1 MISPASHEVRVG
13 NRILILEDEL
23 LVALDLEYLMED
35 HIAGAQPVLA
45 ASVAQARQAL
55 AQGVDV
61 AILDVDVMDGK
72 SFPLAYEL
80 RRLGIP
86 FVFVSAAYI
95 ADIPAD
101 LREVPFLR
109 KPVQV
114 QQLVDFVAAALA
126 NGQAGVT
133 ALPALPSP
141 PWSEAERLAALRSY
155 DILDTEREGFFD
167 ELTEIA
173 ALICKA
179 PIAVVNLIE
188 DTRQFFKAEIGLGV
202 RETPVDVS
210 ICAHA
215 ILQRE
220 LFVVP
225 DTTLDPRFASNPL
238 VTGEPRLRFYAGA
251 LLETPEGLPIGTVCV
266 LDYQPRPDGLS
277 REQALTLLGLARAV
291 MAKLESRK
299 IAASLRRREEE
310 LARLQEIAGI
320 GGTEVDLRT
329 GFTNDRSPQYLKIH
343 GLPPSARRETHE
355 DWVARLHPEDRERVE
370 TLFRDA
376 VRSGA
381 RSYLAEYRI
390 IRPSDGQIRWISAR
404 AEIEHDGQ
412 GVPIRLVAAHQ
423 DITERKRAEEAI
435 HESERRLRA
444 VLDTMPQIVWT
455 TRQDGHHDYF
465 NRRWFEFTGRTS
477 EQSEGAGWNPVL
489 HPEDRQ
495 KAWDA
500 WSKALATGDPYE
512 VEYRFRSRDGA
523 YRWFI
528 GRAVALRDA
537 DGKVERWFGTC
548 TDVHELKLAEK
559 RLNSNEERLRLA
571 LEAGKVGTWVWLL
584 REGIAH
590 ADEQTAAMYG
600 IDAEIAGNGA
610 PFGLLLPAVHP
621 EDRPK
626 LKAMMTQAAAHGG
639 EHEVEHRVMTGQGE
653 VRWIVSRGRCELDA
667 QGRPSR
673 FPGASVDITDLKRVE
688 EARELISR
696 ELSHR
701 IQNLFSLVNG
711 LISLSARARP
721 EAADFATDLKLRL
734 ETLARANDYVRPQM
748 QGARQQQTLHGLIRL
763 LLTPYASDSGE
774 RLALSGDDVEIGSGS
789 ATALALVLHEQAT
802 NAVKYGAL
810 SIEGGRLELAT
821 RIDGDW
827 LVLVW
832 RERDGPP
839 VAGAPSRQGFG
850 TVLAARSM
858 AGQLGGAMTHDWRS
872 EGLQL
877 TLRAPVERLRH

>member
-1 MISPASHEVRVG
+1 MS

-23 LVALDLEYLMED
+23 LVALDLEYLMEENV
-35 HIAGAQPVLA
+35 AGAKPILA
-45 ASVAQARQAL
+45 GSVAQARQAV
-55 AQGVDV
+55 ADGIDV
-61 AILDVDVMDGK
+61 AILDIDVLDGK

-80 RRLGIP
+80 QRAEVP
-86 FVFVSAAYI
+86 FVFVSAAFLS
-95 ADIPAD
+95 DIPGD
-101 LREVPFLR
+101 LRGAPFLR

-114 QQLVDFVAAALA
+114 GQLVDFVHGALA
-126 NGQAGVT
+126 RRQAAGDV
-133 ALPALPSP
+133 AVAPKAPS
-141 PWSEAERLAALRSY
+141 WTEAERLAALRSY

-179 PIAVVNLIE
+179 PIAVVNLVA

-202 RETPVDVS
+202 RETPVDIS

-215 ILQRE
+215 ILQRGV
-220 LFVVP
+220 FVVP
-225 DTTLDPRFASNPL
+225 DTTLDRRFASNPL

-251 LLETPEGLPIGTVCV
+251 LLETPEGIPIGTVCV
-266 LDYQPRPDGLS
+266 LDHKSRPEGLT
-277 REQALTLLGLARAV
+277 REQELTLQGLARAA
-291 MAKLESRK
+291 MAKLEYRK

-343 GLPPSARRETHE
+343 GLPETARRESHE
-355 DWVARLHPEDRERVE
+355 NWVARLHPEDRERVE

-376 VRSGA
+376 VKSGA
-381 RSYLAEYRI
+381 SSYLAEYRI
-390 IRPSDGQIRWISAR
+390 IRPSDGELRWISAR
-404 AEIEHDGQ
+404 AEIEHDPQ
-412 GVPIRLVAAHQ
+412 GAPIRLVAAHQ

-435 HESERRLRA
+435 QESERRLRA

-455 TRQDGHHDYF
+455 TRPDGHHDYF
-465 NRRWFEFTGRTS
+465 NKRWFEFTGRTS
-477 EQSEGAGWNPVL
+477 AQSEGAGWNPVL

-495 KAWDA
+495 KALDA

-512 VEYRFRSRDGA
+512 IEYRFRAADGA

-528 GRAVALRDA
+528 GRAVALRDCN
-537 DGKVERWFGTC
+537 GQVERWFGTC
-548 TDVHELKLAEK
+548 TDVHELKLAQS

-584 REGIAH
+584 QDGVVH
-590 ADEQTAAMYG
+590 ADEQTAAIYG
-600 IDAEIAGNGA
+600 IDPELAGNGA

-621 EDRPK
+621 EDRSR
-626 LKAMMTQAAAHGG
+626 LQAMMTQAAGQGG
-639 EHEVEHRVMTGQGE
+639 EHEVEHRVTTADGGL
-653 VRWIVSRGRCELDA
+653 RWIVSRGRCELDA
-667 QGRPSR
+667 QGRPYR

-711 LISLSARARP
+711 LISLSARSRP

-734 ETLARANDYVRPQM
+734 ETLARANDYVRPQI
-748 QGARQQQTLHGLIRL
+748 QGAMQTQTLHGLIRL
-763 LLTPYASDSGE
+763 LLTPYANDGDS
-774 RLALSGDDVEIGSGS
+774 RLSLVGDDIAIGSGS

-810 SIEGGRLELAT
+810 SVEAGRLELAT
-821 RIDGDW
+821 QIDGAN

-832 RERDGPP
+832 REREGPP
-839 VAGAPSRQGFG
+839 VTAVPSRQGFG

-858 AGQLGGAMTHDWRS
+858 AGQLGGAMTHDWRR
-872 EGLQL
+872 EGLLL
-877 TLRAPVERLRH
+877 TLRAPLERLRH

>member
-1 MISPASHEVRVG
+1 MS

-35 HIAGAQPVLA
+35 HIPGARPVLA

-55 AQGVDV
+55 ADGVDV
-61 AILDVDVMDGK
+61 AILDVDVVDGK

-80 RRLGIP
+80 QRLGVP
-86 FVFVSAAYI
+86 FVFVSAAFLS
-95 ADIPAD
+95 DMPAD
-101 LREVPFLR
+101 LRGVTFLR

-114 QQLVDFVAAALA
+114 PQLVEFVRQALA
-126 NGQAGVT
+126 GARAAPEQP
-133 ALPALPSP
+133 LEPPAL

-155 DILDTEREGFFD
+155 DVLDTDREGFFD

-173 ALICKA
+173 SVVCKA

-188 DTRQFFKAEIGLGV
+188 DTRQFFKAEIGLGI
-202 RETPVDVS
+202 RETPVDIS

-215 ILQRE
+215 ILQRD

-225 DTTLDPRFASNPL
+225 DTTQDPRFANNPL

-251 LLETPEGLPIGTVCV
+251 LLETPEGLPLGTVCV
-266 LDYQPRPDGLS
+266 LDREPRPEGLT
-277 REQALTLLGLARAV
+277 REQALTLQGLARAV
-291 MAKLESRK
+291 MAKLEARK
-299 IAASLRRREEE
+299 IAASLRRREDE
-310 LARLQEIAGI
+310 LERLQDIAGI

-343 GLPPSARRETHE
+343 GLPPTARRESHA

-390 IRPSDGQIRWISAR
+390 IRPSDGELRWISAR
-404 AEIEHDGQ
+404 AEIEHDAQ

-455 TRQDGHHDYF
+455 TRPDGHHDYF
-465 NRRWFEFTGRTS
+465 NQRWFEFTGRTS

-500 WSKALATGDPYE
+500 WSKALISGDPYE
-512 VEYRFRSRDGA
+512 VEYRFRSRDGN

-537 DGKVERWFGTC
+537 DGKIERWFGTC

-584 REGIAH
+584 RDGVAH

-600 IDAEIAGNGA
+600 IDPEIAANGA

-626 LKAMMTQAAAHGG
+626 IRAMMAQAATEGG
-639 EHEVEHRVMTGQGE
+639 EHEVEHRVITPDGS
-653 VRWIVSRGRCELDA
+653 VRWIVSRGRCELDD

-721 EAADFATDLKLRL
+721 EAAGFATDLKLRL

-748 QGARQQQTLHGLIRL
+748 QGAMQEQTLHGLIRL

-774 RLALSGDDVEIGSGS
+774 RLILSGQDVSIGSGS

-810 SIEGGRLELAT
+810 SVEGGRLELST
-821 RIDGDW
+821 RVEGDW
-827 LVLVW
+827 LTLSW

-839 VAGAPSRQGFG
+839 VMGAPSRQGFG

-872 EGLQL
+872 EGLLL

>member
-1 MISPASHEVRVG
+1 MS

-35 HIAGAQPVLA
+35 HIPGAQPVLA

-55 AQGVDV
+55 ADGVDV
-61 AILDVDVMDGK
+61 AILDVDVADGK

-80 RRLGIP
+80 QRLGVP
-86 FVFVSAAYI
+86 FVFVSAAFLS
-95 ADIPAD
+95 DMPAD
-101 LREVPFLR
+101 LRGVTFLR

-114 QQLVDFVAAALA
+114 PQLVEFVRQALA
-126 NGQAGVT
+126 GAKPAPEQPPEP
-133 ALPALPSP
+133 PAL

-155 DILDTEREGFFD
+155 DVLDTDREGFFD

-173 ALICKA
+173 SVVCKA

-202 RETPVDVS
+202 RETPVDIS

-215 ILQRE
+215 ILQRD

-225 DTTLDPRFASNPL
+225 DTTQDPRFANNPL

-251 LLETPEGLPIGTVCV
+251 LLETPEGLPLGTVCV
-266 LDYQPRPDGLS
+266 LDREPRPEGLT
-277 REQALTLLGLARAV
+277 REQALTLQGLARAV
-291 MAKLESRK
+291 MAKLEARK
-299 IAASLRRREEE
+299 IAASLRRREDE
-310 LARLQEIAGI
+310 LERLQDIAGI

-343 GLPPSARRETHE
+343 GLPPTARRESHA

-390 IRPSDGQIRWISAR
+390 IRPSDGELRWISAR
-404 AEIEHDGQ
+404 AEIEHDAQ

-455 TRQDGHHDYF
+455 TRPDGHHDYF
-465 NRRWFEFTGRTS
+465 NQRWFEFTGRTS

-500 WSKALATGDPYE
+500 WSKALISGDPYE
-512 VEYRFRSRDGA
+512 VEYRFRSRDGN

-537 DGKVERWFGTC
+537 DGKIERWFGTC

-584 REGIAH
+584 RDGVAH

-600 IDAEIAGNGA
+600 IDPEIAANGA

-626 LKAMMTQAAAHGG
+626 IRAMMAQAATEGG
-639 EHEVEHRVMTGQGE
+639 EHEVEHRVITPDGS
-653 VRWIVSRGRCELDA
+653 VRWIVSRGRCELDD

-721 EAADFATDLKLRL
+721 EAAGFATDLKLRL

-748 QGARQQQTLHGLIRL
+748 QGAMQEQTLHGLIRL

-774 RLALSGDDVEIGSGS
+774 RLILSGQDVSIGSGS

-810 SIEGGRLELAT
+810 SVEGGRLELST
-821 RIDGDW
+821 RVEGDW
-827 LVLVW
+827 LTLSW

-839 VAGAPSRQGFG
+839 VMGAPSRQGFG

-872 EGLQL
+872 EGLLL